1 MDAPFQTHIGI
12 DIAKRSFDLAI
23 RQTGGS
29 RSFPMTPAGIQ
40 RAVRLVGKHQR
51 PMVALEA
58 TGRYQAALVDAL
70 HKGGISLA
78 VINPRWVRDFAKA
91 SGQLAKTDRIDA
103 AVLAEYAERMEPH
116 PQPPTSKA
124 LKTLRALTA
133 RRHQLVRMHTM
144 ECNHAEAVDNPDVL
158 ASVAQ
163 ITEQLD
169 RQLEAVEVRIREY
182 IDAEP
187 EFQHRVKLMQTVP
200 GIGETTAYLLAAEL
214 PELGRCNRQQ
224 IAALVGV
231 APINRDSGPIQGKR
245 PTRDGRKSVR
255 TALYM
260 AAVSASQHNPPL
272 HEFYQRLRDA
282 GKPGMVALI
291 AVMRK
296 LVVVLNTMLANNEP
310 WRNPNLPQKTPESS

>member
-1 MDAPFQTHIGI
+1 MHESVKTHIGI

-23 RQTGGS
+23 RPSGCAQ
-29 RSFPMTPAGIQ
+29 SFPMTNAGIA
-40 RAVRLVGKHQR
+40 RAVRLIARHDAPKV
-51 PMVALEA
+51 VLEA

-70 HKGGISLA
+70 HEAKIDLA
-78 VINPRWVRDFAKA
+78 VINPRWVRDFARA

-103 AVLAEYAERMEPH
+103 AVLAEYAERMDPH
-116 PQPPTSKA
+116 PQLPTSKA
-124 LKTLRALTA
+124 LQTLRALTT
-133 RRHQLVRMHTM
+133 RRHQLIRMQTM
-144 ECNHAEAVDNPDVL
+144 ERNHAEAVDQPDVL

-163 ITEQLD
+163 IAEQLD
-169 RQLEAVEVRIREY
+169 RQIQAVESRIGEH
-182 IDAEP
+182 IDSEP
-187 EFQHRVKLMQTVP
+187 AFQHKAQLMQTVP
-200 GIGETTAYLLAAEL
+200 GIGETTACLLVAEL
-214 PELGRCNRQQ
+214 PELGHCNRQQ

-231 APINRDSGPIQGKR
+231 APINRDSGPAQRSR

-272 HEFYQRLRDA
+272 REFYQRLRAA

-296 LVVVLNTMLANNEP
+296 LVVLLNTMLANNQT
-310 WRNPNLPQKTPESS
+310 WQNPDPSNSA